1 MANIRKKNK
10 YLFAHKYNLNLYN
23 KQRDKN
29 KIIRNYTAL
38 IIADSRRRKPI
49 PLTPPPDF
57 AANEVMKR

>member
-38 IIADSRRRKPI
+38 IIADSRRKKPNTAVPRRPI
-49 PLTPPPDF
+49 LPPT
-57 AANEVMKR
+57 K